1 MKRLVFVASIGIA
14 SLLAS
19 CSSMYIPSAG
29 NTPLLSKKGELQAE
43 ASLTTNSLQLSADIA
58 YSDHIAAMGNM
69 NFSYGNF
76 TNYYD
81 IYTSKDKDSSAL
93 ADLTNYGKFNN
104 RTYELGIGYYNM
116 FNSERFKTEAFLG
129 LGYCHATDVDD
140 SKSKK
145 KQEYDS
151 KYFSPFAQINTGFTF
166 KYCDLGLGVRFAP
179 TFHSYTWEEQG
190 YSHSH
195 PDTEKFTM
203 FHIEPIA
210 FIRAGSE
217 RVRFVAKAGF
227 SSPIYTESY
236 DNAKNNSCNPNYIN
250 TTFFHFSMGV
260 NVRLNKN

>member
-1 MKRLVFVASIGIA
+1 MKRVLLFLSIGFA
-14 SLLAS
+14 ALLTS

-29 NTPLLSKKGELQAE
+29 NTPLLSEKNELQAE
-43 ASLTTNSLQLSADIA
+43 ASLTTNSLQLSADVA
-58 YSDHIAAMGNM
+58 FTDHIAGMANM

-93 ADLTNYGKFNN
+93 ADLTNFGKFNN
-104 RTYELGIGYYNM
+104 RTYELGVGYFNM
-116 FNSERFKTEAFLG
+116 FNSEKFKTEAFLG
-129 LGYCHATDVDD
+129 FGYCHATDIDD

-145 KQEYDS
+145 TQEYDS
-151 KYFSPFAQINTGFTF
+151 KYFSTFAQINTGFTF

-179 TFHSYTWEEQG
+179 TFHSFAWEENELSQHKSG
-190 YSHSH
+190 
-195 PDTEKFTM
+195 TEKFTM

-227 SSPIYTESY
+227 SSPIYTKSY
-236 DNAKNNSCNPNYIN
+236 DKAKDNSCNPNYIN
-250 TTFFHFSMGV
+250 TTLFHFSMGV